1 MVARSRSIFYRG
13 LAGAFRTEEE
23 TTPAMMTAAVGEGR
37 QGSSPPAPGEGRQGS
52 SAGFDLAVL
61 GQLLRAAGRE
71 EVSLATPIF
80 SRMLCPHKN
89 KQKLLM
95 REFP

>member
-1 MVARSRSIFYRG
+1 MRDSYPKMVARSRSRFYRG

-37 QGSSPPAPGEGRQGS
+37 QGSS
-52 SAGFDLAVL
+52 AGFDLAVL
-61 GQLLRAAGRE
+61 GQRLRAAGRE